1 MWFCAAERL
10 TNNRGRSGSGEKMG
24 RTVRIGAGSAW
35 WGDRVGPAALNAE
48 KGNLDYLCFET
59 MAEATISAAQVRKRR
74 DPAFPG
80 YDTYLD
86 DRMQAVLP
94 ACLKRG
100 TKIVTNQGWINPDGA
115 AQRIT
120 HWLRELGAKGIK
132 VASINGSLITDRVLD
147 LTDTIL
153 ENGRPTRSLKDSL
166 VSAEVYLGAEP
177 IVAALK
183 AGAQIVVS
191 GRVADPSIFMA
202 PMMYEFGWDALD
214 HMKLGAGNGI
224 GHLMECGAQV
234 TGGYFADPGF
244 KDVPDPWNFAFPIA
258 EVSPDGSAV
267 LTKVAGTGGAVNLQ
281 TVKEQM
287 LYEVHD
293 PANYLTP
300 DVVVDF
306 TTARLEQIGPDRV
319 RVTNLS
325 GKPRTPT
332 LKVSIGCTEG
342 YIGED
347 MFFYAGPGALRR
359 AQLAKRILEE
369 RFKIVKL
376 EAEEVRIDYLGLN
389 AIHGA
394 MTPADAPEPYEI
406 AVRVAARTKTREEAI
421 KVGREVDGMAVSG
434 IGMTGKRVP
443 HQDRSREIIGV
454 WSSLVPRE
462 KIVPTLSFYEV

>member
-1 MWFCAAERL
+1 L
-10 TNNRGRSGSGEKMG
+10 KQPL
-24 RTVRIGAGSAW
+24 RIGAGSAW
-35 WGDRVGPAALNAE
+35 WGDRVEPAILSAE
-48 KGNLDYLCFET
+48 QGDLDYLCFET
-59 MAEATISAAQVRKRR
+59 MAEATISAAQVRSRR
-74 DPAFPG
+74 DPTFPG

-86 DRMQAVLP
+86 DRLRGVLP
-94 ACLKRG
+94 GCLRRG
-100 TKIVTNQGWINPDGA
+100 TKIISNQGWINPNGA
-115 AQRIT
+115 AERIV
-120 HWLRELGAKGIK
+120 HWLRHFGAKGVK
-132 VASINGSLITDRVLD
+132 VAAVNGSLITDRVLE

-153 ENGRPTRSLKDSL
+153 ENGKPTSTLTPSL

-183 AGAQIVVS
+183 QGAQIVVT

-214 HMKLGAGNGI
+214 HTRLGAGNGL

-234 TGGYFADPGF
+234 TGGYFSDPGF
-244 KDVPDPWNFAFPIA
+244 KDVPEPWNFGFPIA
-258 EVSPDGSAV
+258 EVMPDGSAV
-267 LTKVAGTGGAVNLQ
+267 LTKVAGTGGAVNLM
-281 TVKEQM
+281 TVKEQL

-293 PANYLTP
+293 PANYITP

-306 TTARLEQIGPDRV
+306 TTTHLEQVGPDRV
-319 RVTNLS
+319 RVSNIG

-342 YIGED
+342 FIGED

-359 AQLAKRILEE
+359 AQLAKKILEE

-376 EAEEVRIDYLGLN
+376 DAEEIRIDFLGLN

-394 MTPADAPEPYEI
+394 MSPQNQPEPYEI
-406 AVRVAARTKTREEAI
+406 AVRVAARTRTREEAI

-434 IGMTGKRVP
+434 VGHTGKRVP
-443 HQDRSREIIGV
+443 HQDRTREIIGV
-454 WSSLVPRE
+454 WSSLVPRDRIRPSIQFFE
-462 KIVPTLSFYEV
+462 S

>member
-1 MWFCAAERL
+1 VSRVL
-10 TNNRGRSGSGEKMG
+10 R
-24 RTVRIGAGSAW
+24 VGAGSAW
-35 WGDRVGPAALNAE
+35 WGDRVEPARLSAE
-48 KGNLDYLCFET
+48 QGDLDYLCFET

-74 DPAFPG
+74 DPSFPG

-115 AQRIT
+115 AERIV
-120 HWLRELGAKGIK
+120 HWLRHFGAKGVK
-132 VASINGSLITDRVLD
+132 VAAVNGSLITDRVLQ
-147 LTDTIL
+147 LTDRIL
-153 ENGRPTRSLKDSL
+153 ENGKPTSTLADTL
-166 VSAEVYLGAEP
+166 VSAEAYLGAEP
-177 IVAALK
+177 IAQALSQ
-183 AGAQIVVS
+183 GAQIVVS

-202 PMMYEFGWDALD
+202 PMMHEFGWDALD
-214 HMKLGAGNGI
+214 HVRLGRGNGL

-244 KDVPDPWNFAFPIA
+244 KDVPDPWNLAFPIA
-258 EVSPDGSAV
+258 EVEEDGSAV
-267 LTKVAGTGGAVNLQ
+267 LTKVAGTGGAVNLM

-306 TTARLEQIGPDRV
+306 STTQLEQVGPDRV
-319 RVTNLS
+319 RVTGIS

-342 YIGED
+342 FIGED

-359 AQLAKRILEE
+359 ARLAKRILEE
-369 RFKIVKL
+369 RFRIVKL
-376 EAEEVRIDYLGLN
+376 DAEEVRIDFLGLN

-394 MTPADAPEPYEI
+394 MTPKDAPEPYEI

-443 HQDRSREIIGV
+443 HQDRTREIIGV
-454 WSSLVPRE
+454 WSSLVARE
-462 KIVPTLSFYEV
+462 KVVPSINFFES

>member
-1 MWFCAAERL
+1 MSKTL
-10 TNNRGRSGSGEKMG
+10 
-24 RTVRIGAGSAW
+24 RIGAGSAW
-35 WGDRVGPAALNAE
+35 WGDRVEPARLNAE
-48 KGNLDYLCFET
+48 QGDLDYLCFET
-59 MAEATISAAQVRKRR
+59 MAEATISAAQVRARR
-74 DPAFPG
+74 DPGFPG

-86 DRMQAVLP
+86 DRMKAVLP
-94 ACLKRG
+94 GCLKRG
-100 TKIVTNQGWINPDGA
+100 AKIISNQGWINPTGA
-115 AQRIT
+115 AQRIV
-120 HWLRELGAKGIK
+120 HWLTEFGARGIK
-132 VASINGSLITDRVLD
+132 VAAVSGSIITDRVLD

-153 ENGRPTRSLKDSL
+153 ENGKPTSSLAQNL

-183 AGAQIVVS
+183 QGANIVVT

-214 HMKLGAGNGI
+214 HSRLGRGNGI

-234 TGGYFADPGF
+234 TGGYFSDPGF
-244 KDVPDPWNFAFPIA
+244 KDVPEPWNLAFPIA
-258 EVSPDGSAV
+258 EVEADGSAV
-267 LTKVAGTGGAVNLQ
+267 ITKVKGSGGAVNLM
-281 TVKEQM
+281 TVKEQL

-293 PANYLTP
+293 PANYITP

-306 TTARLEQIGPDRV
+306 TTTHLEEIGFDRV
-319 RVTNLS
+319 RVTNIS

-332 LKVSIGCTEG
+332 LKVSIGCMEG
-342 YIGED
+342 FIGED

-359 AQLAKRILEE
+359 AQLAKKILQE
-369 RFKIVKL
+369 RFKIVGL
-376 EAEEVRIDYLGLN
+376 QAEEVRIDFLGLN

-394 MTPADAPEPYEI
+394 MSPAQQTEPYEI

-434 IGMTGKRVP
+434 VGMTGKRVP
-443 HQDRSREIIGV
+443 HQERFREIIGV

-462 KIVPTLSFYEV
+462 KIIPEITMYES